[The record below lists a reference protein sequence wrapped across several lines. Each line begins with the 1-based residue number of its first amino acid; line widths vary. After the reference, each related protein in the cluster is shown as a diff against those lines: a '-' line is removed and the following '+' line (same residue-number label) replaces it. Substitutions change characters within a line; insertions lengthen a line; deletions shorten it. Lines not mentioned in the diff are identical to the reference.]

1 MTIIGK
7 KIWGPKAWNLLHS
20 FSINNNNKIPD
31 NKKHNYYIFY
41 TSFIYILPCDIC
53 SYHYSDIIYNINT
66 LEECKL
72 NRLYL
77 IRWCYKTHNIVNK
90 RLDKSNYSYN
100 DFTNSYKDL
109 KNYVCHKDI
118 FYILFHTFKNIEYDK
133 ISLHKYDQIYNFFIN
148 FCLLYPDVF
157 KRKALKKIIKNETF
171 NNIKTPKQ
179 FKIWFF
185 DNIIDI
191 KNIIIL

>member
-53 SYHYSDIIYNINT
+53 SDHYSDIIYNINT
-66 LEECKL
+66 LEECKI

-90 RLDKSNYSYN
+90 ILGKSNYSYN

-109 KNYVCHKDI
+109 KNYICHKDI

-157 KRKALKKIIKNETF
+157 KRKALKKIIKNDRF
-171 NNIKTPKQ
+171 NSIKTPKQ
-179 FKIWFF
+179 FKMWFF
-185 DNIIDI
+185 DNIINI